1 MKDPMT
7 IEGSLNPITIKNLEV
22 FALRAAIS
30 NPVRTSFGTMKDR
43 PALFVK
49 IEDKDGAIGWGE
61 IWCNFPSVGAEYR
74 AKLLNEV
81 FIPILI
87 NQKFN
92 SPQDLYESI
101 SHKTAVLAIQSGEFG
116 PIAQIISGI
125 DIAAWDLFARRAGQ
139 PLWKYLGGNNPRV
152 KVYASGINPD
162 QPEKVISQF
171 LDTGYNAFKLKVG
184 FDLETDVSNLKKIR
198 AIIPAHTLMIDA
210 NQAWSLQ
217 SAIKNI
223 NAMEEFN
230 LHWIE
235 EPIRADSSMDEWQFL
250 SRNCNATIA
259 AGENMSSQKQFD
271 TAIQSKVFGVLQPDI
286 AKWGGISE
294 CKIVVQNILENKVS
308 YCPHYLGG
316 GIGLLASA
324 HLLAASGSDGYLEI
338 DSNDNPLRTLIC
350 GPVNNVINGHITL
363 SNEPGIG
370 AQVNLEELSP
380 FRITHT

>member
-1 MKDPMT
+1 MT

-230 LHWIE
+230 PHWIE

>member
-1 MKDPMT
+1 MT

-235 EPIRADSSMDEWQFL
+235 EPIRADSSMDE
-250 SRNCNATIA
+250 
-259 AGENMSSQKQFD
+259 
-271 TAIQSKVFGVLQPDI
+271 
-286 AKWGGISE
+286 
-294 CKIVVQNILENKVS
+294 
-308 YCPHYLGG
+308 
-316 GIGLLASA
+316 
-324 HLLAASGSDGYLEI
+324 
-338 DSNDNPLRTLIC
+338 
-350 GPVNNVINGHITL
+350 
-363 SNEPGIG
+363 
-370 AQVNLEELSP
+370 
-380 FRITHT
+380 

>member
-1 MKDPMT
+1 MT

-350 GPVNNVINGHITL
+350 GPVNNVIYGHITL

>member
-1 MKDPMT
+1 MT

>member
-230 LHWIE
+230 PHWIE